1 MTATR
6 TVPGLIEIR
15 EPVLVAEVESKYSPH
30 EFPRSD
36 WLTMIAL
43 LVGDNNWLNA

>member
-1 MTATR
+1 MTANR
-6 TVPGLIEIR
+6 IVPGLIEIR
-15 EPVLVAEVESKYSPH
+15 ESVLVADVESKFSSH

-43 LVGDNNWLNA
+43 PVVDNNWLNA